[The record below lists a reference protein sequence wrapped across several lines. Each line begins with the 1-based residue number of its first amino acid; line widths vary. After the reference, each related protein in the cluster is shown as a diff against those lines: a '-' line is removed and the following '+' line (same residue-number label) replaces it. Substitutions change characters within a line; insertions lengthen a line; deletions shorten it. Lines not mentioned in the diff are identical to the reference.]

1 MTPSCK
7 GTILADS
14 PTFSWNGFKIP
25 DQNYYIGQS
34 ESLFINFD
42 AADLTYGLVA
52 VEKHYCTGDDLE
64 YALASDVTNDFISLD
79 ADNLKVVIG
88 TTDNSNEGIYEMT
101 LSLVLDAFYAPAT
114 VDL

>member
-14 PTFSWNGFKIP
+14 PTFSWNGFKVP

-34 ESLFINFD
+34 ISIDINF
-42 AADLTYGLVA
+42 ASLSYGTVA
-52 VEKHYCTGDDLE
+52 VDKHYCTSDDLE
-64 YALASDVTNDFISLD
+64 YALTADVFNDFISLD
-79 ADNLKVVIG
+79 ADNLKVVID
-88 TTDNSNEGIYEMT
+88 TTDSSNEGVYVMT